1 MEFSLIREIVP
12 DSRGTWINKIFV
24 TIDIEWSCDDV
35 LCDTIDLAEEAGIPV
50 SWFVTHETKVLE
62 RLRSN
67 PLFELGIHP
76 NFNPLLEGEK
86 TTGGSAG
93 EVVDRLMQVVPE
105 AVSVRSHSL
114 TSSSRLQEV
123 FRSAGLTHEVN
134 ALVPETSGVRPPDPF
149 LGWNGMTEVAYSNCD
164 YVRCLSRS
172 HKPVEELI
180 VPGGASVFSFHP
192 VHLFLNTVE
201 ISDYESTRPFHCDA
215 GILMDHRHKTGVGN
229 RSVFEDLARY
239 ARDLA

>member
-1 MEFSLIREIVP
+1 
-12 DSRGTWINKIFV
+12 
-24 TIDIEWSCDDV
+24 
-35 LCDTIDLAEEAGIPV
+35 
-50 SWFVTHETKVLE
+50 
-62 RLRSN
+62 
-67 PLFELGIHP
+67 
-76 NFNPLLEGEK
+76 
-86 TTGGSAG
+86 
-93 EVVDRLMQVVPE
+93 
-105 AVSVRSHSL
+105 
-114 TSSSRLQEV
+114 
-123 FRSAGLTHEVN
+123 
-134 ALVPETSGVRPPDPF
+134 
-149 LGWNGMTEVAYSNCD
+149 MTEVAYSNCD